1 MGKKY
6 LFIGGPKDGERLEV
20 PDDQPYWQ
28 ICEIENID
36 FNDWKTCDLDSFC
49 INYTKHEYIKFPF
62 RDSMGDRLFVY
73 SYRGVNPMKMLLDGY
88 RKGKRKTKKKF
99 KLY

>member
-1 MGKKY
+1 MKY

-28 ICEIENID
+28 ICEIENKD
-36 FNDWKTCDLDSFC
+36 FNDWESCGDNC
-49 INYTKHEYIKFPF
+49 YINYIKHEYIKFPF
-62 RDSMGDRLFVY
+62 RDSMGDRLFAY

-88 RKGKRKTKKKF
+88 RKGKRRSKKF
-99 KLY
+99 HKKY